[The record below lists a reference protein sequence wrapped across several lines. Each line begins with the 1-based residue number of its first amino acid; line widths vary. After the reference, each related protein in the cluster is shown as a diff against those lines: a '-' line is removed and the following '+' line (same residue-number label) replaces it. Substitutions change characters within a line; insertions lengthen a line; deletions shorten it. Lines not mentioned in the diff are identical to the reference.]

1 MLVLDMTK
9 TPDPFGFDTLDGI
22 ARRASETVRKHAAE
36 TGRMLPV
43 LRDGRVVEIDPST
56 DAPSPARRETEHAA
70 GKKQKL
76 PNVG

>member
-1 MLVLDMTK
+1 MLVFDMTK
-9 TPDPFGFDTLDGI
+9 TPGPFSLDTLDGI
-22 ARRASETVRKHAAE
+22 ARRASEAVRRQAAD

-56 DAPSPARRETEHAA
+56 DAPSPARREKEQYP
-70 GKKQKL
+70 GKKLKR